1 MTVIRYPQELD
12 ETNNDYVSF
21 KHFKYKTNR
30 KLGSESTISQVG
42 FFSGEDTGEGD
53 VDPSAESNII
63 HLYMPNSTPPMS
75 SEQSW
80 SDQNLR
86 GPLGQVQLD
95 LVSAAMNTG
104 RDVIAKVRAGGDSTN
119 MINNISERLGL
130 GTGEVLRAAME
141 KGPDAAEQFVVDRL
155 SSSVLKNQNAFLSL
169 NEGRIYNS
177 NIEVIYNGPSLRSF
191 SMSFLM
197 IPKTPSE
204 AVVINQIIKEFKVWS
219 APRENGNYYELP
231 HVWRVEY
238 KSPLNNSMNVFKR
251 SVLANVNVQQ
261 NPGQTNHM
269 TFDDGYPIS
278 TAITLSFK
286 EVDVITRDDQINARG
301 IGF

>member
-1 MTVIRYPQELD
+1 MTIIRYPQELD
-12 ETNNDYVSF
+12 EVNNDYVSF
-21 KHFKYKTNR
+21 THFKYKTNR
-30 KLGSESTISQVG
+30 EITSGSSQVG
-42 FFSGEDTGEGD
+42 FFSGDDTGEGD
-53 VDPSAESNII
+53 VDPPPESGSNTI
-63 HLYMPNSTPPMS
+63 HLYMPNSTPGMS
-75 SEQSW
+75 SGQSW
-80 SDQNLR
+80 ADQNLR
-86 GPLGQVQLD
+86 GPLGQVQLGI
-95 LVSAAMNTG
+95 VSEAMNAG
-104 RDVIAKVRAGGDSTN
+104 RDIISSATGGEDLTTKVNQISENLGQGAGGILKQVMDRGGAAVEQYIVDELSG
-119 MINNISERLGL
+119 SFLG
-130 GTGEVLRAAME
+130 
-141 KGPDAAEQFVVDRL
+141 
-155 SSSVLKNQNAFLSL
+155 NQNAFLSL

-197 IPKTPSE
+197 IPKTSE
-204 AVVINQIIKEFKVWS
+204 EAEVINQIIKEFKVWS
-219 APRENGNYYELP
+219 APKENGNYYELP

-251 SVLANVNVQQ
+251 SVLSNVNVQQ
-261 NPGQTNHM
+261 NPGQTTHM